1 MTGFARI
8 ASLFMF
14 GSRRPS
20 QRVGASHSFVSRPA
34 ATEHKQANMNG
45 DLLAA
50 LDYFERE
57 KGIDSKTLIEAIE
70 NAVLSAAQK
79 SVGPARGLRVVIDRK
94 SGALRTLATLR
105 VVEQV
110 SLPHDEISLNR
121 AAMVKYDVKLGE
133 ELEVEVAP
141 AGFGRIA
148 AQTAKQAMMQ
158 RIRAYEKE
166 RIHDEFK
173 DRVGDILSGT
183 VRRFERSDVIVD
195 VGKAEA
201 LMPHQ
206 ERVPT
211 EEYMAGDRIR
221 ALLLEIQTTPHG
233 PELILSRSHPDFV
246 KRLLELEVNEIK
258 VGTVK
263 IQAIA
268 REAGYRTKLAVVSTN
283 EKVEPVGACVGMKG
297 VRIKNIVRELNNEK
311 IDIIRWDK
319 DPKTFV
325 AAALSPAKL
334 RNIEVD
340 EATHAVKVLVDEE
353 QLSLTIG
360 KRGQNVRLASKL
372 TGWKI
377 DIQKLET
384 VQETFEGK
392 VKFAVDALAAV
403 PGIGPEYANTLVHG
417 GMLSLAD
424 VLAADVADL
433 AALLGD
439 DEAKAKTIHE
449 AAAAALEKAVLSK
462 PPVET

>member
-1 MTGFARI
+1 
-8 ASLFMF
+8 
-14 GSRRPS
+14 
-20 QRVGASHSFVSRPA
+20 
-34 ATEHKQANMNG
+34 MNG

-94 SGALRTLATLR
+94 TGALRTLATLQ

-110 SLPHDEISLNR
+110 NLPHDEISLNR
-121 AAMVKYDVKLGE
+121 AAMVKHDVKLGD
-133 ELEVEVAP
+133 ELEVEVTP

-148 AQTAKQAMMQ
+148 AKTAKQAMMQ

-201 LMPHQ
+201 LMPQ
-206 ERVPT
+206 KERVPT

-268 REAGYRTKLAVVSTN
+268 REAGFRTKLAVVSTN

-319 DPKTFV
+319 EAKTFV

-334 RNIEVD
+334 RGIEVD
-340 EATHAVKVLVDEE
+340 EANHAVKVLVDED

-377 DIQKLET
+377 EIQKLET
-384 VQETFEGK
+384 VQETFENK
-392 VKFAVDALAAV
+392 VKVAVDALAKV
-403 PGIGPEYANTLVHG
+403 PGIGPEHADKLVHG

-424 VLAADVADL
+424 VLVADIADL
-433 AALLGD
+433 AELFDGD
-439 DEAKAKTIHE
+439 ENKAKAIHE
-449 AAAAALEKAVLSK
+449 AAAAAQEKAATPT
-462 PPVET
+462 PPAET

>member
-1 MTGFARI
+1 
-8 ASLFMF
+8 
-14 GSRRPS
+14 
-20 QRVGASHSFVSRPA
+20 
-34 ATEHKQANMNG
+34 MNG

-57 KGIDSKTLIEAIE
+57 KGIDRKTLLEAIE
-70 NAVLSAAQK
+70 TAVLSAAKK
-79 SVGPARGLRVVIDRK
+79 SVGPARDLRVEIDRK
-94 SGALRTLATLR
+94 TGAMRCLAKLK
-105 VVEQV
+105 VVEKV
-110 SLPHDEISLNR
+110 SAAHDEISVTR
-121 AAMVKYDVKLGE
+121 ARMIKIDAQLDE
-133 ELEVEVAP
+133 DLEVEVTP

-158 RIRAYEKE
+158 RIRAFEKE
-166 RIHDEFK
+166 RLFDEYK
-173 DRVGDILSGT
+173 DRVGDILNGT
-183 VRRFERSDVIVD
+183 VRRFERSDVVVD
-195 VGKAEA
+195 VGRAEA
-201 LMPHQ
+201 LMPHK

-221 ALLLEIQTTPHG
+221 ALLLEIRQEIHG

-258 VGTVK
+258 TGQVK

-268 REAGYRTKLAVVSTN
+268 REAGYRTKLAVVSLN

-334 RNIEVD
+334 RGIEVQ
-340 EATHAVKVLVDEE
+340 EATQMVKVLVDDD
-353 QLSLTIG
+353 QLSLAIG

-377 DIQKLET
+377 DIQKVET

-392 VKFAVDALAAV
+392 VKGAVDALAAV
-403 PGIGPEYANTLVHG
+403 AGIGPELADKLVHG
-417 GMLSLAD
+417 GLLTIEDILGTDTSDIAEMLGVEED
-424 VLAADVADL
+424 R
-433 AALLGD
+433 
-439 DEAKAKTIHE
+439 AKAIHE
-449 AAAAALEKAVLSK
+449 ASAAAHEKAGQAAQ
-462 PPVET
+462 PAGT

>member
-1 MTGFARI
+1 
-8 ASLFMF
+8 
-14 GSRRPS
+14 
-20 QRVGASHSFVSRPA
+20 
-34 ATEHKQANMNG
+34 MNG

-57 KGIDSKTLIEAIE
+57 KGIDRKTLLEAIE
-70 NAVLSAAQK
+70 TAVLSAAKK
-79 SVGPARGLRVVIDRK
+79 SVGPARELRVEIDHK
-94 SGALRTLATLR
+94 SGAMRCLAKLK
-105 VVEQV
+105 VVERV
-110 SLPHDEISLNR
+110 TSAHDEISTTR
-121 AAMVKYDVKLGE
+121 ARGIKPDAQIGEDVD
-133 ELEVEVAP
+133 VEVTP

-158 RIRAYEKE
+158 RIRAFEKE
-166 RIHDEFK
+166 RIFDEFK
-173 DRVGDILSGT
+173 DRVGDILNGT

-201 LMPHQ
+201 LMPHK

-221 ALLLEIQTTPHG
+221 ALLLEIQQTPHG

-246 KRLLELEVNEIK
+246 IRLLELEVNEIK
-258 VGTVK
+258 TGQVK

-268 REAGYRTKLAVVSTN
+268 REPGYRTKLAVVSLN

-334 RNIEVD
+334 RSIEAD
-340 EATHAVKVLVDEE
+340 DQSQTVKVLVDED
-353 QLSLTIG
+353 QLSLAIG

-377 DIQKLET
+377 DIQKLE
-384 VQETFEGK
+384 VAAQETFEGK
-392 VKFAVDALAAV
+392 VKGAVDAIAAV
-403 PGIGPEYANTLVHG
+403 PGIGPEFADKLVHG
-417 GMLSLAD
+417 GMLTIDDILNAD
-424 VLAADVADL
+424 TADIAE
-433 AALLGD
+433 LLGV
-439 DEAKAKTIHE
+439 EESTAKTIQE
-449 AAAAALEKAVLSK
+449 AATVAQEKAGQPAS
-462 PPVET
+462 PAGT

>member
-1 MTGFARI
+1 
-8 ASLFMF
+8 
-14 GSRRPS
+14 
-20 QRVGASHSFVSRPA
+20 
-34 ATEHKQANMNG
+34 MNG

-57 KGIDSKTLIEAIE
+57 KGIDRATLIEAIE
-70 NAVLSAAQK
+70 NAVLQAAKK
-79 SVGPARGLRVVIDRK
+79 SVGPARDLRIEIDRK
-94 SGALRTLATLR
+94 SGSLRALAKLQ
-105 VVEQV
+105 VVERVSSSHDEV
-110 SLPHDEISLNR
+110 SLGR
-121 AAMVKYDVKLGE
+121 AQAIKPDAQIGE
-133 ELEVEVAP
+133 EIEVEVTP

-166 RIHDEFK
+166 RMHEEFK
-173 DRVGDILSGT
+173 DRVGDVLSGT

-201 LMPHQ
+201 LMPQ
-206 ERVPT
+206 KERVPT

-221 ALLLEIQTTPHG
+221 AILLEIQTTPHG

-263 IQAIA
+263 IMAIA
-268 REAGYRTKLAVVSTN
+268 REPGYRTKLAVISTN
-283 EKVEPVGACVGMKG
+283 DKVEPVGACVGMKG

-319 DPKTFV
+319 ETKLFA

-334 RNIEVD
+334 RSIELD
-340 EATHAVKVLVDEE
+340 EANHMVKVLVDED
-353 QLSLTIG
+353 QLSLAIG

-377 DIQKLET
+377 DIQKVET
-384 VQETFEGK
+384 IHETFEGK
-392 VKFAVDALAAV
+392 VTGAVDALAAV
-403 PGIGPEYANTLVHG
+403 PGIGPELADKLVHG
-417 GMLSLAD
+417 GLLSVEAVLEAEIADIAEMLG
-424 VLAADVADL
+424 
-433 AALLGD
+433 GD
-439 DEAKAKTIHE
+439 EEKAKAVRQ
-449 AAAAALEKAVLSK
+449 ALETAREQVEPAA
-462 PPVET
+462 PPAGT